1 MSRYDYYQPES
12 LVEAFQLK
20 NSIPDSLYISGGTDL
35 MVRIKKKELSPSAL
49 VSLRSIPELLGIEN
63 GKILRIG
70 AMVTISDLTN
80 NALLYE
86 KYPVLVQAAKK
97 LGSVQI
103 RNVATIG
110 GNLSN
115 GSPAADMAPPLLVLE
130 AKARLQN
137 GQKSRDLPVE
147 KFFLGPGETALSPEE
162 ILTGIHL
169 ENPEPN
175 TKTIFLKKGRTRMDL
190 AVASV
195 AVLIKTEGKMCLKA
209 RIAAGSVAPTPIRLL
224 EVEALLEGSTLS
236 EEIFVEAQQLSFKNV
251 SPITDVRS
259 TADYRR
265 HLVGVLVKRAL
276 EKLLD
281 KEPGESGNMEF
292 GDKN

>member
-1 MSRYDYYQPES
+1 MSRHDYYQPES

-35 MVRIKKKELSPSAL
+35 MVRIKKRELSPSAL

-63 GKILRIG
+63 GKIFRIG
-70 AMVTISDLTN
+70 AMTTISDLKN

-86 KYPVLVQAAKK
+86 KYPVLIQAAHE

-130 AKARLQN
+130 AKVRLQN
-137 GQKSRDLPVE
+137 GQKSRDLPAD

-162 ILTGIHL
+162 ILTGIYL
-169 ENPEPN
+169 ETPEPN

-195 AVLIKTEGKMCLKA
+195 AVLIKIEGKTCLRA
-209 RIAAGSVAPTPIRLL
+209 RIAAGSVAPTPMRLFD
-224 EVEALLEGSTLS
+224 VEAFLEGSSLS
-236 EEIFVEAQQLSFKNV
+236 KEVFGKAQQLASKCV
-251 SPITDVRS
+251 DPITDVRS

-265 HLVGVLVKRAL
+265 HLVGVLLKRAL
-276 EKLLD
+276 ERLLD
-281 KEPGESGNMEF
+281 KESG
-292 GDKN
+292 DRYQT